1 MKQST
6 KLMLDIVMA
15 AVIPILIL
23 RYLTEPLGAPMAYV
37 VAALVPV
44 GWVFADLF
52 LITKRFNFIT
62 SYIGLSAII
71 RGALAFW
78 FVDGVLFAIKDTA
91 SYIFATLLFGG
102 MLLVGRPILQYFMA
116 QALNPDTVDKETA
129 LNDLFRERNI
139 YRALV
144 IGTWIIVVTN
154 ILTGIA
160 NFWLNWVIVVAPFGT
175 EAFNLQVAQVNA
187 ITRVALTFPD
197 LISLSAAIWI
207 VYRALFKQLPSE
219 EGKSQFESDFWDLVR
234 LKQAQHQE
242 LPSSSGS

>member
-1 MKQST
+1 MKQSI
-6 KLMLDIVMA
+6 KLVLDIVMG

-62 SYIGLSAII
+62 SYIGLSAVI

-78 FVDGVLFAIKDTA
+78 FVDGIPFAIKDTA

-116 QALNPDTVDKETA
+116 QALNPDTADKETA
-129 LNDLFRERNI
+129 LNDLFREPTV
-139 YRALV
+139 YRALA
-144 IGTWIIVVTN
+144 IGTLIVVIAN

-160 NFWLNWVIVVAPFGT
+160 NFWLNWTIVVAPFGT
-175 EAFNLQVAQVNA
+175 EEFNLQVAQVNA
-187 ITRVALTFPD
+187 ITRVVLTIPD

-219 EGKSQFESDFWDLVR
+219 EGKSQLESDFWDLVQ
-234 LKQAQHQE
+234 LKEAQRQE
-242 LPSSSGS
+242 ILSSSGS